1 MPHIEESN
9 SIFIILKKT
18 IQSTKLTWITPF
30 IALQLSEK
38 IFINILSLAIPNPC
52 HLSIIVCRLS
62 MESEFSTADLLIF
75 SLQNV
80 EDSVMRAAIVDIL
93 CIVVEYNPSLVREY
107 LLKESNSLDEVFLE
121 FAFIVLRFT
130 II

>member
-18 IQSTKLTWITPF
+18 IQSTKLTWITLF

-38 IFINILSLAIPNPC
+38 IFINLLSLAIPNPW